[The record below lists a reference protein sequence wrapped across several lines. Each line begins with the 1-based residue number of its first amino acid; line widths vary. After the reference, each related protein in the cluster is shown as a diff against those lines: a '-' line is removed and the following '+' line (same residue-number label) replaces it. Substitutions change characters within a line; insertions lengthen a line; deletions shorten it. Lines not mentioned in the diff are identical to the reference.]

1 MNILTQAKQKCMPK
15 KIVKFDK
22 KKHKKSPWMTRGI
35 LNSIN
40 SKNKLYKTL
49 LQTDPN
55 SDMYSTLQTNYK
67 AYKSLIRRSIM
78 LAKRKYYCT
87 TFNLHS
93 NNLKKTWRTIN
104 EILNRGKGKDN
115 LPLTFKTKQGD
126 FITNEKEIAN
136 AFNDFFVNI
145 CNNTDNSQNVADN
158 YSHYLKNKPKSKFN
172 FKEITLD
179 ITLSIIDSLKP
190 KTSCG
195 IDEISNK
202 TLKYL
207 KNVIAAPLTIIINQM
222 LNSGI
227 FPDALKVSKVIPLYK
242 KDDKQVFS
250 NYRPI
255 SLLPSISKIF
265 EKVILLQLIE
275 YLVINN
281 IIHKNQYGFRKNHST
296 ELAALH
302 LVDDIYYKMD
312 ANELPLS
319 VYIDLSKAFDSL
331 DHKILLSK
339 LQFYGITGS
348 TLSLLTSYLSNR
360 RQCTKYNTT
369 VSDFLS
375 MKQGVPQ
382 GSILG
387 PLLFLIYI
395 NDLPYSSSLFNF
407 IMYADD
413 TTLYCSID
421 KLNSNNRNDI
431 INEHLNKV
439 GEWMKSNKLVLN
451 SRKTKY
457 MLFHK
462 HNKVVPNLDLNI
474 NGSTIDQV
482 STFKFLGLHINS
494 QLTWQTH
501 INEISKR
508 ISRVIGLLY
517 KMQNILPKNILLS
530 LYNTL
535 ILPHINYCIL
545 SWGKESDSILLLQKR
560 AVRAIASAG
569 YRAHSEPLFKIYNVL
584 KVTDI
589 YQQRLLIFYYKI
601 LNNVISA
608 NFNNFIPT
616 FSEGMNTYPIRNP
629 QRQIPKHS
637 HEYIKQTCRYQ
648 MTIVI
653 NEIYSNSGKYHNTVI
668 FNTIENAA
676 NIPLA
681 SFKKTIKSYFLGEYS
696 FFCNLDNCYICQS

>member
-1 MNILTQAKQKCMPK
+1 
-15 KIVKFDK
+15 
-22 KKHKKSPWMTRGI
+22 
-35 LNSIN
+35 
-40 SKNKLYKTL
+40 
-49 LQTDPN
+49 
-55 SDMYSTLQTNYK
+55 
-67 AYKSLIRRSIM
+67 
-78 LAKRKYYCT
+78 
-87 TFNLHS
+87 
-93 NNLKKTWRTIN
+93 
-104 EILNRGKGKDN
+104 
-115 LPLTFKTKQGD
+115 
-126 FITNEKEIAN
+126 
-136 AFNDFFVNI
+136 
-145 CNNTDNSQNVADN
+145 
-158 YSHYLKNKPKSKFN
+158 
-172 FKEITLD
+172 
-179 ITLSIIDSLKP
+179 
-190 KTSCG
+190 
-195 IDEISNK
+195 
-202 TLKYL
+202 
-207 KNVIAAPLTIIINQM
+207 
-222 LNSGI
+222 
-227 FPDALKVSKVIPLYK
+227 
-242 KDDKQVFS
+242 
-250 NYRPI
+250 
-255 SLLPSISKIF
+255 
-265 EKVILLQLIE
+265 
-275 YLVINN
+275 
-281 IIHKNQYGFRKNHST
+281 
-296 ELAALH
+296 
-302 LVDDIYYKMD
+302 
-312 ANELPLS
+312 
-319 VYIDLSKAFDSL
+319 
-331 DHKILLSK
+331 
-339 LQFYGITGS
+339 
-348 TLSLLTSYLSNR
+348 
-360 RQCTKYNTT
+360 
-369 VSDFLS
+369 
-375 MKQGVPQ
+375 
-382 GSILG
+382 
-387 PLLFLIYI
+387 
-395 NDLPYSSSLFNF
+395 
-407 IMYADD
+407 MYADD

-560 AVRAIASAG
+560 AIRAIASAG

-601 LNNVISA
+601 LNMVISA

-648 MTIVI
+648 ITIVI

-681 SFKKTIKSYFLGEYS
+681 SFKKNNKVILFRRILI
-696 FFCNLDNCYICQS
+696 LL